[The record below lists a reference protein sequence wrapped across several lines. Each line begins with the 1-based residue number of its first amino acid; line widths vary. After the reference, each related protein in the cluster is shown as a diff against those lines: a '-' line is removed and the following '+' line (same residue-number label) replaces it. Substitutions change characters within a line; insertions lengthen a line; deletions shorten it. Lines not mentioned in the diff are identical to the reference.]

1 MAERTAVEDYSRHF
15 IGNEWVRGSGGEY
28 ESINPFTR
36 RPWAVHT
43 QASES
48 DVDGAIAAARAA
60 FLGWRQ
66 TSGYD
71 RGRLILKL
79 AELMERD
86 IDRLAEL
93 ETCDNGKIV
102 RENTTQIR
110 FAARIYRFFAGMAD
124 KLNGETKPLDNY
136 DTVDYTVREPMGVC
150 ALITAWNSPLQLLAN
165 KLPPA
170 LAAGNTVVIKP
181 SEFTSVSTLALAD
194 LIIEAG
200 FPPGVINVITGFG
213 ATGAALTSHPDIDKI
228 SFTGGVET
236 ARLIAGSAAANM
248 TPATYELGGKSA
260 NIIFPDADLDRA
272 IPGAVSG
279 IFAAAGQTCVAGSR
293 LVVHEELYD
302 DVIEAVAK
310 RAQMVRLGDPMDPE
324 TQMGPLAHAGHLT
337 RVQQAIAHAIED
349 GARLVT
355 GGGAPPGLEGTLFMA
370 PTVFADVTNEMRLA
384 QQEVFGPVLA
394 IQRFRTDSEAV
405 EIANGTRY
413 ALASGLWSSDI
424 TRAHRV
430 AKELRAGTCWINTY
444 RTSAAQAPFGGFK
457 NSGYGRERGTD
468 GMLEYTTTK
477 NTMID
482 LSQTVRDPF
491 VLGN

>member
-213 ATGAALTSHPDIDKI
+213 ATGAALTSHPDIDKV

>member
-1 MAERTAVEDYSRHF
+1 MEDYTRHLV
-15 IGNEWVRGSGGEY
+15 GNEWVRGSGGEY

-36 RPWAVHT
+36 SAWAVHT
-43 QASES
+43 HASEA
-48 DVDGAIAAARAA
+48 DVSRAVAAARSA
-60 FLGWRQ
+60 FPAWRQ

-71 RGRLILKL
+71 RARLILRL
-79 AELMERD
+79 ADLMERD

-93 ETCDNGKIV
+93 ETRDNGKIV
-102 RENTTQIR
+102 RENKNQIA
-110 FAARIYRFFAGMAD
+110 FAARIYRFFAGLAD

-136 DTVDYTVREPMGVC
+136 DTVDYTVREPLGVC

-170 LAAGNTVVIKP
+170 LAAGNTAVIKP
-181 SEFTSVSTLALAD
+181 SEFTGVSTLALGE
-194 LIIEAG
+194 LILEAG
-200 FPPGVINVITGFG
+200 FPPGVINVITGAAG
-213 ATGAALTSHPDIDKI
+213 TGAALTSHPNIDKI

-236 ARLIAGSAAANM
+236 ARLIAANAAAHM

-260 NIIFPDADLDRA
+260 NIIFPDANLDRA

-293 LVVHEELYD
+293 LVVHADLYD
-302 DVIEAVAK
+302 EVVEAVAK
-310 RAQMVRLGDPMDPE
+310 RAQLVRLGDPMDAQ
-324 TQMGPLAHAGHLT
+324 TQMGPLAHSGHLT
-337 RVQQAIAHAIED
+337 RVQRAIADALED

-355 GGGAPPGLEGTLFMA
+355 GGAPPPGLEDTLFMA
-370 PTVFADVTNEMRLA
+370 PTVFADVTSGMRLA

-394 IQRFRTDSEAV
+394 VQRFHTDSEAI

-413 ALASGLWSSDI
+413 ALASGLWSGDI

-444 RTSAAQAPFGGFK
+444 RTSAAQAPFGGFR

-468 GMLEYTTTK
+468 GILEYTTTK

-482 LSQTVRDPF
+482 LSTAVRDPF
-491 VLGN
+491 VLGR